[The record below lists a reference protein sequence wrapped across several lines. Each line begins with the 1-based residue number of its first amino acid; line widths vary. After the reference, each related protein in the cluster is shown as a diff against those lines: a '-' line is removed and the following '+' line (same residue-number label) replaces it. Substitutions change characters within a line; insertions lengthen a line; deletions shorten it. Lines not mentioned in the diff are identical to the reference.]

1 MSLQEKINQDLKS
14 ALKSKEE
21 PKLSTL
27 RLLKSDIQYELTKTG
42 ASTLNDEQ
50 VINLI
55 KANSKKRRETAVE
68 YRKANREDLALKE
81 DSEDAI
87 LASYLP
93 ASMPES
99 EVREVISRIIKE
111 LAPKSPAEAGK
122 VIGKVMQE
130 LKGKNADGS
139 LVSSLVKSMMS
150 EAS

>member
-1 MSLQEKINQDLKS
+1 MSLQQKINDDLKS

-42 ASTLNDEQ
+42 ASTLNDDQ
-50 VINLI
+50 VIGLI
-55 KANSKKRRETAVE
+55 RSNSKKRKETALE

-81 DSEDAI
+81 DSEDAV
-87 LASYLP
+87 LTSYLP
-93 ASMPES
+93 ASMPEA
-99 EVREVISRIIKE
+99 EVREVVSRVIKE
-111 LAPKSPAEAGK
+111 IAPKSAAEAGK

-139 LVSSLVKSMMS
+139 LVSSLVKSMMP

>member
-1 MSLQEKINQDLKS
+1 MSLQSQINEDLKS
-14 ALKSKEE
+14 ALKTKEE

-42 ASTLNDEQ
+42 VSTLSDDQ
-50 VINLI
+50 VITI
-55 KANSKKRRETAVE
+55 IRANSKKRKESASE
-68 YRKANREDLALKE
+68 YKKANRQDLAEKE
-81 DSEDAI
+81 EAEDVI
-87 LASYLP
+87 LTSYLP
-93 ASMPES
+93 ANMPEA
-99 EVREVISRIIKE
+99 ELREVISRVIKE

-130 LKGKNADGS
+130 VKGKNADGS

>member
-1 MSLQEKINQDLKS
+1 MSLQEKINEDLKS

-81 DSEDAI
+81 DSENAI

>member
-1 MSLQEKINQDLKS
+1 MSLQEKINEDLKS

-130 LKGKNADGS
+130 LNGKNADGS